1 MKLDYSEDY
10 QECYV
15 CGSENKKG
23 LNLAFV
29 FDEPRDEIYT
39 RCRFARYMQ
48 GYAGIVHG
56 GFISMLLDEV
66 MAKMCLQRGI
76 QAVTGRLEIKF
87 NKPVYV
93 DKEVEFRAQFEDI
106 QKKKV
111 LLSARCLDLNGLQ
124 HARAH
129 GLFIRV

>member
-1 MKLDYSEDY
+1 LKLDYSEDY

-15 CGSENKKG
+15 CGKENIHG
-23 LNLAFV
+23 LKLTFIYEDAS
-29 FDEPRDEIYT
+29 DEIYT
-39 RCRFARYMQ
+39 RCRFAKYMQ
-48 GYAGIVHG
+48 GYSDIVHG

-76 QAVTGRLEIKF
+76 RAVTGKLEVKF

-93 DKEVEFRAQFEDI
+93 EEEVEFRAQFEDI

-111 LLSARCLDLNGLQ
+111 LLLARCLDLNGVQ

>member
-10 QECYV
+10 RECFV

-23 LNLAFV
+23 LNLTFV
-29 FDEPRDEIYT
+29 YEDTSDEMYT
-39 RCRFARYMQ
+39 RCRFARHMQ

-66 MAKMCLQRGI
+66 MAKLCLQKEI

-93 DKEVEFRAQFEDI
+93 EEEVEFRAQFEDI

-111 LLSARCLDLNGLQ
+111 LLSAVCIDLKGSQ
-124 HARAH
+124 RARAH
-129 GLFIRV
+129 GLFIRI

>member
-15 CGSENKKG
+15 CGRENKNG
-23 LNLAFV
+23 LNLTFIY
-29 FDEPRDEIYT
+29 DDDRDEIYT

-66 MAKMCLQRGI
+66 MAKMCLQRKI
-76 QAVTGRLEIKF
+76 RAVTGRLEIKF

-93 DKEVEFRAQFEDI
+93 DEEVEFRAQFEDI

-111 LLSARCLDLNGLQ
+111 LLSSRCLDLNGLQ
-124 HARAH
+124 RAHAR
-129 GLFIRV
+129 GLFILV